1 MPRLDGKVAII
12 TGAAQGIGAVYA
24 QALAD
29 EGAKVMI
36 ADILD
41 GKPTASRISAQGGTA
56 DFIQTD
62 VSDENS
68 VAAMVDATV
77 AKWGGVD
84 ILINNAAI
92 WASLRAKPFEDISPE
107 EWDKLMAVNV
117 KGPFL
122 CACAVVPHM
131 RAGNYGRIVNIASGT
146 AYKGTPNFLHY
157 VTSKGAVIAMTRAL
171 AREVGEDGRLPGDRQ
186 CQYRRQFPRRCDHEA
201 GWGDGCADLGAALHW
216 RRSDRRAI
224 GSAAGQPGRCAR
236 QWLLPGCRW
245 TQPHAGAEAGW
256 RHWRTTLAGAT

>member
-122 CACAVVPHM
+122 CARAVVPHM
-131 RAGNYGRIVNIASGT
+131 RAGKYGRIVNIASGT

-171 AREVGEDGRLPGDRQ
+171 AREVGEDGITVNTLAPGLVLSEQ
-186 CQYRRQFPRRCDHEA
+186 VVASPELLEKLSA
-201 GWGDGCADLGAALHW
+201 PVMA
-216 RRSDRRAI
+216 SRAI
-224 GSAAGQPGRCAR
+224 KRDQLPQDLVGPLLFLVSDDAAFMTGEVTVIDGGSVM
-236 QWLLPGCRW
+236 
-245 TQPHAGAEAGW
+245 H
-256 RHWRTTLAGAT
+256 

>member
-1 MPRLDGKVAII
+1 MRKEQQMPRLDRKVAII

-84 ILINNAAI
+84 LLINNAAI

-122 CACAVVPHM
+122 CARAVVPHM

-171 AREVGEDGRLPGDRQ
+171 AREVGEDGITVNTLAPGLVLSEQ
-186 CQYRRQFPRRCDHEA
+186 VVASPELLEKLSA
-201 GWGDGCADLGAALHW
+201 PVMA
-216 RRSDRRAI
+216 SRAI
-224 GSAAGQPGRCAR
+224 KRDQLPQDLVGPLLFLVSDDAAFMTGEVTVIDGGSVM
-236 QWLLPGCRW
+236 
-245 TQPHAGAEAGW
+245 H
-256 RHWRTTLAGAT
+256 

>member
-41 GKPTASRISAQGGTA
+41 GKPTALRISAQGGTA

-122 CACAVVPHM
+122 CARAVVPHM

-171 AREVGEDGRLPGDRQ
+171 AREVGEDGITVNTLAPGLVLSEQ
-186 CQYRRQFPRRCDHEA
+186 VVASPELLEKLSA
-201 GWGDGCADLGAALHW
+201 PVMA
-216 RRSDRRAI
+216 SRAI
-224 GSAAGQPGRCAR
+224 KRDQLPQDLVGPLLFLVSDDAAFMTGEVTVIDGGSVM
-236 QWLLPGCRW
+236 
-245 TQPHAGAEAGW
+245 H
-256 RHWRTTLAGAT
+256 

>member
-24 QALAD
+24 QALAN

-56 DFIQTD
+56 DFMQTD
-62 VSDENS
+62 VSDESS

-122 CACAVVPHM
+122 CARAVVPHM
-131 RAGNYGRIVNIASGT
+131 RAGKYGRIVNIASGT

-171 AREVGEDGRLPGDRQ
+171 AREVGEDGITVNTLAPGLVLSEQ
-186 CQYRRQFPRRCDHEA
+186 VVASPELLEKLSA
-201 GWGDGCADLGAALHW
+201 PVMA
-216 RRSDRRAI
+216 SRAI
-224 GSAAGQPGRCAR
+224 KRDQLPQDLVGPLLFLVSDDAAFMTGEVTVIDGGSVM
-236 QWLLPGCRW
+236 
-245 TQPHAGAEAGW
+245 H
-256 RHWRTTLAGAT
+256 

>member
-1 MPRLDGKVAII
+1 MPRLDRKVAII

-84 ILINNAAI
+84 LLINNAAI

-122 CACAVVPHM
+122 CARAVVPHM

-171 AREVGEDGRLPGDRQ
+171 AREVGEDGITVNTLAPGLVLSEQ
-186 CQYRRQFPRRCDHEA
+186 VVASPELLEKLSA
-201 GWGDGCADLGAALHW
+201 PVMA
-216 RRSDRRAI
+216 SRAI
-224 GSAAGQPGRCAR
+224 KRDQLPQDLVGPLLFLVSDDAAFMTGEVTVIDGGSVM
-236 QWLLPGCRW
+236 
-245 TQPHAGAEAGW
+245 H
-256 RHWRTTLAGAT
+256 

>member
-171 AREVGEDGRLPGDRQ
+171 AREVGEDGITVNTLAPGLVLSEQ
-186 CQYRRQFPRRCDHEA
+186 VVASPELLEKLSA
-201 GWGDGCADLGAALHW
+201 PVMA
-216 RRSDRRAI
+216 SRAI
-224 GSAAGQPGRCAR
+224 KRDQLPQDLVGPLLFLVSDDAAFMTGEVTVIDGGSVM
-236 QWLLPGCRW
+236 
-245 TQPHAGAEAGW
+245 H
-256 RHWRTTLAGAT
+256 

>member
-41 GKPTASRISAQGGTA
+41 GNPTASRISAQGGTA
-56 DFIQTD
+56 DFMQTD
-62 VSDENS
+62 VSDESS

-122 CACAVVPHM
+122 CARAVVPHM
-131 RAGNYGRIVNIASGT
+131 RAGKYGRIVNIASGT

-171 AREVGEDGRLPGDRQ
+171 AREVGEDGITVNTLAPGLVLSEQ
-186 CQYRRQFPRRCDHEA
+186 VVASPELLEKLSA
-201 GWGDGCADLGAALHW
+201 PVMA
-216 RRSDRRAI
+216 SRAI
-224 GSAAGQPGRCAR
+224 KRDQLPQDLVGPLLFLVSDDAAFMTGEVTVIDGGSVM
-236 QWLLPGCRW
+236 
-245 TQPHAGAEAGW
+245 H
-256 RHWRTTLAGAT
+256 

>member
-24 QALAD
+24 QALAY

-56 DFIQTD
+56 DFMQTD
-62 VSDENS
+62 VSDESS

-92 WASLRAKPFEDISPE
+92 WASLRAKPFQDISPE

-122 CACAVVPHM
+122 CARAVVPHM
-131 RAGNYGRIVNIASGT
+131 RAGKYGRIVNIASGT

-171 AREVGEDGRLPGDRQ
+171 AREVGEDGITVNTLAPGLVLSEQ
-186 CQYRRQFPRRCDHEA
+186 VVASPELLEKLSA
-201 GWGDGCADLGAALHW
+201 PVMA
-216 RRSDRRAI
+216 SRAI
-224 GSAAGQPGRCAR
+224 KRDQLPQDLVGPLLFLVSDDAAFMTGEVTVIDGGSVM
-236 QWLLPGCRW
+236 
-245 TQPHAGAEAGW
+245 H
-256 RHWRTTLAGAT
+256 

>member
-12 TGAAQGIGAVYA
+12 TGATQGIGAVYA

-122 CACAVVPHM
+122 CAREVVPHM

-171 AREVGEDGRLPGDRQ
+171 AREVGEDGITVNTLAPGLVLSEQ
-186 CQYRRQFPRRCDHEA
+186 VVASPELLEKLSA
-201 GWGDGCADLGAALHW
+201 PVMA
-216 RRSDRRAI
+216 SRAI
-224 GSAAGQPGRCAR
+224 KRDQLPQDLVGPLLFLVSDDAAFMTGEVTVIDGGSVM
-236 QWLLPGCRW
+236 
-245 TQPHAGAEAGW
+245 H
-256 RHWRTTLAGAT
+256 

>member
-24 QALAD
+24 QALAE

-41 GKPTASRISAQGGTA
+41 GKPTASRISTQGGTT
-56 DFIQTD
+56 DFLQTD
-62 VSDENS
+62 VSDESS
-68 VAAMVDATV
+68 VSAMVDATV

-122 CACAVVPHM
+122 CARAVVPHM
-131 RAGNYGRIVNIASGT
+131 RAGKYGRIVNIASGT

-171 AREVGEDGRLPGDRQ
+171 AREVGEDGITVNTLAPGLVLSEQ
-186 CQYRRQFPRRCDHEA
+186 VVASPELLEKLSA
-201 GWGDGCADLGAALHW
+201 PVMA
-216 RRSDRRAI
+216 SRAI
-224 GSAAGQPGRCAR
+224 KRDQLPHDLVGPLLFLVSDDAAFMTGEVTVIDGGSVM
-236 QWLLPGCRW
+236 
-245 TQPHAGAEAGW
+245 H
-256 RHWRTTLAGAT
+256 

>member
-122 CACAVVPHM
+122 CARAVVPHM

-171 AREVGEDGRLPGDRQ
+171 AREVGEDGITVNTLAPGLVLSEQ
-186 CQYRRQFPRRCDHEA
+186 VVASPELLEKLSA
-201 GWGDGCADLGAALHW
+201 PVMA
-216 RRSDRRAI
+216 SRAI
-224 GSAAGQPGRCAR
+224 KRDQLPQDLVGPLLFLVSDDAAFMTGEVTVIDGGSVM
-236 QWLLPGCRW
+236 
-245 TQPHAGAEAGW
+245 H
-256 RHWRTTLAGAT
+256 